1 MPNKTFFQLYSSEE
15 KTSIERGLLL
25 QVLIISLMGIALY
38 LIDAVFINPSAIT
51 LRDSCFAFILYFGLF
66 VWVYYYESFKYRTE
80 IVFWLLA
87 FSCYSGFFV
96 LGGYRGVPSF
106 DILNLFLLCVAIFE
120 NKKRTIFLLV
130 LSISCIVL
138 YYIQISLPHLIV
150 NRFANNP
157 DWHQFISLILR
168 FLFSINI
175 GLAFH
180 NAFLSEHKK
189 VKKLLSDVQELNRD
203 VNNQNEELIR
213 MQEELKSNNENL
225 EQLVQIRTKKLET
238 QNEKLVMYA
247 YMNSHIFRGPIS
259 RAQGLLNLLEL
270 EAESGKREELFQL
283 LTKEI
288 QNVDNVI
295 RDISIMIYEQDQQLM
310 DELRMK
316 AKKLYGRQD

>member
-1 MPNKTFFQLYSSEE
+1 MSDKLFFQLYSSDE

-25 QVLIISLMGIALY
+25 QVLVISLMGIVLY
-38 LIDAVFINPSAIT
+38 LIDGVFINPSTDTI
-51 LRDSCFAFILYFGLF
+51 RDSCFAFVMYFGLF

-96 LGGYRGVPSF
+96 LGGYRGVPAF
-106 DILNLFLLCVAIFE
+106 DMLNLFLLCAAIFE
-120 NKKRTIFLLV
+120 NKKRTVFLLV
-130 LSISCIVL
+130 LSISYVVL
-138 YYIQISLPHLIV
+138 YYIQARLPHLIV
-150 NRFANNP
+150 NRAANNP
-157 DWHQFISLILR
+157 DWYQFISLMLR

-180 NAFLSEHKK
+180 NAFLGEHKK
-189 VKKLLSDVQELNRD
+189 VKKLLRDVQELNRD
-203 VNNQNEELIR
+203 INNQNEELIR
-213 MQEELKSNNENL
+213 MQEELQSNNENL
-225 EQLVQIRTKKLET
+225 EQLVQIRTNKLEA
-238 QNEKLVMYA
+238 QNEKLIMYA

-259 RAQGLLNLLEL
+259 RVQGLLNLLEL
-270 EAESGKREELFQL
+270 EKEIGKREELFQL

-288 QNVDNVI
+288 QDVDSVI

-310 DELRMK
+310 DELRLK